1 MLSQIRGAEEELQQ
15 GPRRRA
21 RGDGQNRSESD
32 RACAAPKGQASMKAG
47 AVLDM
52 IYGRAAC
59 DLPPELVPV
68 ELILQRWA
76 VSIGDGL
83 PREMWDEIPSAR
95 MPPLDDDTAIIVDQ
109 QYLRSPPRT
118 KLFVKTWYK
127 APAPRR
133 TLATTWGM
141 TEEAVE
147 RCRPIVLNYMRW
159 RFLETHHRPLL
170 ALLEIRI

>member
-1 MLSQIRGAEEELQQ
+1 MLGEIRIAQEELKQ
-15 GPRRRA
+15 GRRCHPWSDHQDSIEGDSARA
-21 RGDGQNRSESD
+21 P
-32 RACAAPKGQASMKAG
+32 PKGQASMKAG

-52 IYGRAAC
+52 VYGRARC
-59 DLPPELVPV
+59 DLPPELVPI
-68 ELILQRWA
+68 EIIFQRWA

-118 KLFVKTWYK
+118 KLFIKTWYK
-127 APAPRR
+127 APAPKRA
-133 TLATTWGM
+133 LATHWGM

-159 RFLETHHRPLL
+159 RFLETRHQPLL
-170 ALLEIRI
+170 RLLEIRI